1 MITEYKPFFSLF
13 NSPKEKVLK
22 VLRSLTFEER
32 KLLYKKYHRDLKNTE
47 IIYNLTE
54 EENKEINERI
64 IRKIRLRLKR
74 IEENMCLI
82 SIYDVFPNE
91 TLSDIKQAMIQIKLL
106 NYFQK
111 LFGSKLTGLCYT
123 YKDDS
128 KSNISKEN
136 VYRIKQRLA
145 KNKGIHRVR
154 IIRPF
159 VSLFLKYKK
168 LDETYED
175 FEDRLKIYVN
185 NMSNK
190 YKEVIYSLYNEDLN
204 NVILKHPSSKED
216 RKIFSE
222 AYSVIIA
229 KLQRDLDTERN
240 RNVRKYEHIL
250 TLFDNGTTLE
260 EIRQKLRLN
269 ENIYMLSK
277 KKYGE
282 DLNTPSDYGT
292 LSRKENQKLYD
303 FYNKVNGMI
312 FREKRMSAFIMA
324 KNMFDSPVHKAFS
337 EIYGSSLAY
346 ALVLYLN
353 FSEYLS
359 LNEIC
364 DLSNN
369 DMEDLLKVI
378 NNYEELGDDVD
389 YKKNIRRYFKRL

>member
-123 YKDDS
+123 YKDAS

-136 VYRIKQRLA
+136 VYRIKQRLT

>member
-82 SIYDVFPNE
+82 SIYDVFSNE

>member
-204 NVILKHPSSKED
+204 NVILKHPSFKED